1 VSPRRSFLS
10 FAGLSLLGLL
20 IVVLLARVA
29 PPRPRSPFNTQ
40 LKIRLEK
47 LDPEVVLIG
56 NSMVNSRF
64 SEKELAR
71 LIAPKR
77 VAVLGIGGSKS
88 AFWYLLLKN
97 VILPVS
103 KPKKILLF
111 YRRYELTTPTD
122 RALGIE
128 HDRLA
133 RVTAE
138 DDPFVEGMLAP
149 RWDDPVARLG
159 WHLERTAP
167 VDRLRALFTPRLDDF
182 ASAAAALFDGKSR
195 RRTSKK
201 ALETVFDVGKL
212 RSSDLEPAG
221 DRRERPS
228 FEDALPHSFL
238 PAIVELVNGAGAEL
252 TLVKVRTRSDAM
264 ETPKS
269 PTRVSRYEKSL
280 RRWGM
285 QRGVRHLDLSLDAW
299 ETLSFYAEGD
309 HTHTRLRRPYT
320 RLFVKHHGEVFD

>member
-10 FAGLSLLGLL
+10 FVGLSLLGLL
-20 IVVLLARVA
+20 LVVLFARAA
-29 PPRPRSPFNTQ
+29 PPRPRQAFNAP
-40 LKIRLEK
+40 LRARLAK
-47 LDPEVVLIG
+47 LQPEVILIG

-64 SEKELAR
+64 SEEELAR

-103 KPKKILLF
+103 KPRKILLF
-111 YRRYELTTPTD
+111 YRRQELTTPTD

-133 RVTAE
+133 RVTVE

-159 WHLERTAP
+159 WYLERTAP
-167 VDRLRALFTPRLDDF
+167 VDRLRALLTPRLDDF
-182 ASAAAALFDGKSR
+182 ASGTAALLSGKSGR
-195 RRTSKK
+195 RRSND
-201 ALETVFDVGKL
+201 ALEAVFDVGKL
-212 RSSDLEPAG
+212 RPSDLEPAEG
-221 DRRERPS
+221 RRERKS
-228 FEDALPHSFL
+228 FDEALPHSFL

-252 TLVKVRTRSDAM
+252 TLVKVRTRSDA
-264 ETPKS
+264 TAKPGARRR
-269 PTRVSRYEKSL
+269 TFGYEKAL
-280 RRWGM
+280 RRWG
-285 QRGVRHLDLSLDAW
+285 QQHGVQHLDLARDDW

-309 HTHTRLRRPYT
+309 HVHTRLRRPYT
-320 RLFVKHHGEVFD
+320 RLFVEHHRDVFD